1 MQGKRQ
7 LFLMQE
13 RLISLNMKVNLKV
26 VHDTLNMFFK
36 LLYLIAIMKKTGM
49 SEMRLRKMT
58 IIFWYQWFKLAE
70 YTFTKFPHLKEFL
83 YKTKL
88 SFHFYKEKSLRNSPN
103 HALRVWWPRESLWI
117 FPNVLL
123 VTNQNF

>member
-26 VHDTLNMFFK
+26 GYDTLNMFFK

-58 IIFWYQWFKLAE
+58 IIF
-70 YTFTKFPHLKEFL
+70 
-83 YKTKL
+83 
-88 SFHFYKEKSLRNSPN
+88 
-103 HALRVWWPRESLWI
+103 
-117 FPNVLL
+117 
-123 VTNQNF
+123 

>member
-58 IIFWYQWFKLAE
+58 IIF
-70 YTFTKFPHLKEFL
+70 
-83 YKTKL
+83 
-88 SFHFYKEKSLRNSPN
+88 
-103 HALRVWWPRESLWI
+103 
-117 FPNVLL
+117 
-123 VTNQNF
+123 